1 MLWKVEQLLTV
12 ETRTYFLAVSFSV
25 LVSRFHFPIVQKLF
39 HNLIGSVL
47 VSLACWTL
55 PETTSIT
62 RNSSLWL
69 LNLGNVFLFFS
80 QFGPRFCHSQRIPDR
95 IEQKKRWMDHRMN
108 DQKSKRKRQRIL
120 IIPRFLGIHPMV
132 SSVSSSFSFFNC
144 GSDIWEV
151 S

>member
-55 PETTSIT
+55 PETTSELMSHLFQ
-62 RNSSLWL
+62 RSLPSPL
-69 LNLGNVFLFFS
+69 DS
-80 QFGPRFCHSQRIPDR
+80 
-95 IEQKKRWMDHRMN
+95 E
-108 DQKSKRKRQRIL
+108 
-120 IIPRFLGIHPMV
+120 
-132 SSVSSSFSFFNC
+132 
-144 GSDIWEV
+144 
-151 S
+151 